1 MKEIREIKLNNIRL
15 HSHHGVMEQERT
27 TGGDFSV
34 TIAVGYDFSRA
45 LESDDVADT
54 LNYAELFRIVKEQM
68 DIPSRLIEHVAGR
81 IAKRVFV
88 EWPEAQYVHIDITK
102 MNPPMG
108 ADCHGAT
115 VSLTMHPP

>member
-1 MKEIREIKLNNIRL
+1 MKEIREIKLNNIRF
-15 HSHHGVMEQERT
+15 HSRHGVMEQERT

-81 IAKRVFV
+81 IAKRVFE
-88 EWPEAQYVHIDITK
+88 EWPEVQYVHIDITK

-108 ADCHGAT
+108 ADCDGAT
-115 VSLTMHPP
+115 VSLTMHHS

>member
-1 MKEIREIKLNNIRL
+1 MKEIREIKLNNIRF
-15 HSHHGVMEQERT
+15 HSRHGVMEQERT

-34 TIAVGYDFSRA
+34 TISVGYDFSRA

-81 IAKRVFV
+81 IAKRVFE
-88 EWPEAQYVHIDITK
+88 EWPESQYVHIDITK

-108 ADCHGAT
+108 ADCDGAT
-115 VSLTMHPP
+115 VSLTMHHS

>member
-15 HSHHGVMEQERT
+15 HSRHGVMEQERT

-54 LNYAELFRIVKEQM
+54 LNYAELFCIVKEQM
-68 DIPSRLIEHVAGR
+68 DIPSLLIEHVAGR
-81 IAKRVFV
+81 IAKRVFE

-108 ADCHGAT
+108 ADCDGAT
-115 VSLTMHPP
+115 VSLTMHHP